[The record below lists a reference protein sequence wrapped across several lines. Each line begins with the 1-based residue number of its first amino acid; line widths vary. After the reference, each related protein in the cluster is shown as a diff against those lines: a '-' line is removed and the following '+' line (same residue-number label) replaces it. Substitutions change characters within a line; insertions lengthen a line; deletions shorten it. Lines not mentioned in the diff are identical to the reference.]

1 MCCQHS
7 EYSQVNKTYY
17 GCNDERTPLVVTLNQ
32 KEGRYMTLDKNDYV
46 LLSKKGL
53 KELRRRISQL
63 EHQQKGAIAELRE
76 IDKGSSHE
84 ERLEQ
89 IEKLAHL
96 EIIENELAEK
106 RQTLSRAKLIPSKRE
121 RFKVAI
127 GSVVDLIDQ
136 QGKLF
141 RYTLVDSIEANPSDG
156 RISIQSPLGSSLVGK
171 TIKDTIEWSNGTRS
185 RSLQLVSIQ

>member
-1 MCCQHS
+1 
-7 EYSQVNKTYY
+7 
-17 GCNDERTPLVVTLNQ
+17 
-32 KEGRYMTLDKNDYV
+32 MTLEKNDYV
-46 LLSKKGL
+46 LLSKKGF

-96 EIIENELAEK
+96 EIIESELAEK

-121 RFKVAI
+121 RFRVAI
-127 GSVVDLIDQ
+127 GSVIDQ

-171 TIKDTIEWSNGTRS
+171 TIKDTIEWGNGARS
-185 RSLQLVSIQ
+185 RSLRLVSIQ